1 MRAAREASSATILH
15 ALPHVGRDVR
25 VIEQQMGLAQDG
37 GQRVVDLVGHAGGQ
51 LTDRRELLGVNE
63 LGLRALE
70 LLELAHG
77 LGVEPRV
84 VERDADL
91 VRGGLHQRDLPI
103 GERVTDLA
111 AERQRAENPAPA
123 VNGDAEEAAHAIAL
137 DRRLGGRQQVR
148 RLRRVLDVEGLAGS
162 GHPADEPGAHGQ
174 LAVDL
179 A

>member
-1 MRAAREASSATILH
+1 MVVSGLLISWATPEASSPTAESFSAWTSW
-15 ALPHVGRDVR
+15 ACVR
-25 VIEQQMGLAQDG
+25 LSSSSWRM
-37 GQRVVDLVGHAGGQ
+37 R
-51 LTDRRELLGVNE
+51 
-63 LGLRALE
+63 LR
-70 LLELAHG
+70 
-77 LGVEPRV
+77 VEPRV

-111 AERQRAENPAPA
+111 TERQRAENPAPA